1 MIPFADIEPEVTL
14 TSMRLK
20 VALESKQSAVPCLP
34 VHSLLPE
41 ADNLNDEADE
51 GANPH
56 EHQPDKKEL
65 SKP

>member
-1 MIPFADIEPEVTL
+1 
-14 TSMRLK
+14 MRLK

-34 VHSLLPE
+34 VHSLLPV

-51 GANPH
+51 GANPD
-56 EHQPDKKEL
+56 EHQPDNKEL